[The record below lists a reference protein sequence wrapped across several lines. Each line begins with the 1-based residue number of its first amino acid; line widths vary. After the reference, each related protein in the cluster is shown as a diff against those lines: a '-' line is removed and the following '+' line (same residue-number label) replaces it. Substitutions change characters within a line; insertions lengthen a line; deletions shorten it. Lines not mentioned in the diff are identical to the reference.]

1 MTTADVHAR
10 KRISPVWIVPIAA
23 ALIGAWMIVHAIQTR
38 GPMVQISFASADGI
52 EAGKT
57 RVRMRAV
64 GLGTVEGIELAEDL
78 GSVVV
83 HARLDREVTP
93 LLRDDTQFWVVRPH
107 LGPTGISGLSTI
119 LSGPYIEMSPGGG
132 RQGQRA
138 YRGLED
144 IPVTPPTASGLHVS
158 LVSASAAALAP
169 GNPVLFKGY
178 RVGRV
183 ESADLD
189 PHTGTG
195 RFGVFIEAP
204 YDALVTTGTRFWN
217 ASGISVD
224 LSADGLS
231 VSTGSMEALIAGGVT
246 FSVPDTVGRGEPVA
260 DHTQFTLYPDEKSA
274 HTHPFAERQEYV
286 LLFDTSV
293 RGLSAGAPVQY
304 RGMRIGTVEGVSF
317 DYVED
322 EVMFGPDGHI
332 RIPVL
337 VRLDPARIG
346 LEDTPAGRD
355 ELNELIAHSVD
366 SGLRATLMSGNLITG
381 RLFVAL
387 DFFDDVGP
395 ASVEQRN
402 GRLLLPTESTGLE
415 QIEHKVSAMLDK
427 LQALQIEPA
436 LASATQTLDRIG
448 ATAASAHDMLES
460 LDAILD
466 QDEARALPASLDRS
480 LNEITQ
486 ALDGL
491 APGSPLYHDLSRML
505 SELRVSLTGI
515 DELTR
520 TLAAQPNALVF
531 ARPKGPDPEPRG
543 AGQ

>member
-1 MTTADVHAR
+1 M
-10 KRISPVWIVPIAA
+10 
-23 ALIGAWMIVHAIQTR
+23 
-38 GPMVQISFASADGI
+38 
-52 EAGKT
+52 
-57 RVRMRAV
+57 
-64 GLGTVEGIELAEDL
+64 
-78 GSVVV
+78 
-83 HARLDREVTP
+83 
-93 LLRDDTQFWVVRPH
+93 
-107 LGPTGISGLSTI
+107 
-119 LSGPYIEMSPGGG
+119 
-132 RQGQRA
+132 
-138 YRGLED
+138 
-144 IPVTPPTASGLHVS
+144 
-158 LVSASAAALAP
+158 
-169 GNPVLFKGY
+169 
-178 RVGRV
+178 
-183 ESADLD
+183 
-189 PHTGTG
+189 
-195 RFGVFIEAP
+195 FIEAP

-274 HTHPFAERQEYV
+274 HTHPFAEHQEYV

-322 EVMFGPDGHI
+322 EAMFGPDGHI

-346 LEDTPAGRD
+346 LEDTTAGRD

-366 SGLRATLMSGNLITG
+366 GGLRATLMSGNLITG

-466 QDEARALPASLDRS
+466 QDEARALPVSLDRS